1 MKWMEERFMPVIL
14 KKLNGGGLVDSI
26 KAAIAKTL
34 LAIAKKY
41 EKGYCYPSQRH
52 ILRLLRQ
59 RQWIDISLRTLNRY
73 LKEMEEEGYFS
84 RVRRLRCG
92 QGGKIV
98 FCSTLYKLGGKLFNW
113 VYKEVS
119 WGKRLFSFFRLPK
132 MAQYETHRV
141 RYPSVVDKLPP
152 SVEEFISKR
161 YDAPILQRA

>member
-1 MKWMEERFMPVIL
+1 M
-14 KKLNGGGLVDSI
+14 GSI
-26 KAAIAKTL
+26 KEGIAKVL

-41 EKGYCYPSQRH
+41 EKAYCYPSQKH
-52 ILRLLRQ
+52 ILRLLRKHQ
-59 RQWIDISLRTLNRY
+59 FIKISIRTLNRY

-92 QGGKIV
+92 EGGKIV

-119 WGKRLFSFFRLPK
+119 WGKRIFSLFRLPK

-141 RYPSVVDKLPP
+141 RYPSPVDKLPP
-152 SVEEFISKR
+152 LMEEFIHQR
-161 YDAPILQRA
+161 MEAPSISRA